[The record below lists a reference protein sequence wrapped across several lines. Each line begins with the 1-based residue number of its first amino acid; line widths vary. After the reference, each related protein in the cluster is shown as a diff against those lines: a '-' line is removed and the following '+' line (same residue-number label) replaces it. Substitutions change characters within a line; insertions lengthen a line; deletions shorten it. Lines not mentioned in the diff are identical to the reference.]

1 MDQQLQTL
9 INDCYVRAVGYG
21 LTQQQSI
28 LLEFGNDVGQS
39 IYIYVGSDEPINHSL
54 PLNVCWLVSDEND
67 ADYFKLL
74 KRVSKNVSG
83 NRQHTWTE
91 LFDYTTA
98 IENQYYD
105 DADRLR
111 QADPTLVE
119 KHERSVDAHPNL
131 VRLAGGQT
139 MTGPLYPRVLGGQ
152 GQQYGD
158 AEVFPYRVFRNLL
171 NTQSNTFYGI
181 MVEFNQRITQNE
193 EDIIELKRRLQN
205 IETGTGG
212 DVGGGVAGARFY
224 VHVINEPSSE
234 IIIHH
239 ELDSYNI
246 IAQVWLMSSSEGED
260 PEFPDA
266 PEVYA
271 QIIPESIELP
281 DKNFIIVR
289 TQIPIVGR
297 VVITTTPA
305 VA

>member
-39 IYIYVGSDEPINHSL
+39 TYIYVGSDEPINQVL

-74 KRVSKNVSG
+74 KRVSKTVSG

-91 LFDYTTA
+91 LFDYASATEA
-98 IENQYYD
+98 QYYD
-105 DADRLR
+105 DTDRLR
-111 QADPTLVE
+111 QSDPTLVE
-119 KHERSVDAHPNL
+119 KHERSVDVHPNL

-139 MTGPLYPRVLGGQ
+139 MTGPLYPRSVGP
-152 GQQYGD
+152 GQQYGN
-158 AEVFPYRVFRNLL
+158 AEIFPYGVFRTILSQ
-171 NTQSNTFYGI
+171 QSNNYFNI
-181 MVEFNQRITQNE
+181 MMEMNIRLTQAE
-193 EDIIELKRRLQN
+193 EDILDLKRRLQN

-224 VHVINEPSSE
+224 VHVINEPSAE

-246 IAQVWLMSSSEGED
+246 IAQVWLMSASEGED
-260 PEFPDA
+260 PELPGA
-266 PEVYA
+266 PEIYA

-289 TQIPIVGR
+289 TQVPIVGR

>member
-21 LTQQQSI
+21 LTQEQSI
-28 LLEFGNDVGQS
+28 LLEFGNDVGQI
-39 IYIYVGSDEPINHSL
+39 IYIYVGSDEPINNSL
-54 PLNVCWLVSDEND
+54 PLNVCWLVSGEND

-91 LFDYTTA
+91 LFDYATA
-98 IENQYYD
+98 TENQYYD
-105 DADRLR
+105 EADRLR
-111 QADPTLVE
+111 LADPTSLE
-119 KHERSVDAHPNL
+119 KHTRDTDAHPNL
-131 VRLAGGQT
+131 VRLSGGQT
-139 MTGPLYPRVLGGQ
+139 LTGPLYPRTVGP
-152 GQQYGD
+152 GQQYAN
-158 AEVFPYRVFRNLL
+158 AEVFPYGVFRTILSQ
-171 NTQSNTFYGI
+171 QSNNYFNI
-181 MVEFNQRITQNE
+181 MMEMNVRLTQAE

-234 IIIHH
+234 VIIHH

-246 IAQVWLMSSSEGED
+246 IAQVWLLASSEGED